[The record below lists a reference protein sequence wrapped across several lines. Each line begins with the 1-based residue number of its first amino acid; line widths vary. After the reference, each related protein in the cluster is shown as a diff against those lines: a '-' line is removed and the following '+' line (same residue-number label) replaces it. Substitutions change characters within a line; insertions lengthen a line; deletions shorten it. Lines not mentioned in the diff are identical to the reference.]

1 MEIIKGKDFSFSDT
15 CVTIGKFDGVH
26 IGHREILNKMKEI
39 CEKEGLKS
47 VVITFD
53 YSYFNSD
60 TAGRLNT
67 YEQKTD
73 ILESSGTDIMID
85 YPFDEETRNL
95 SAADFIRLV
104 LVKRLG
110 VRAVIVGEN
119 FRFGRGAEG
128 DTGTLKHYGGMYG
141 FETVIVPSVC
151 YDGEAVSSTRIR
163 KELLHGNKLKAKD
176 MLGIYKDSSLRSE

>member
-26 IGHREILNKMKEI
+26 IGHRKILDKMKEI
-39 CEKEGLKS
+39 CVREGLKS

-53 YSYFNSD
+53 YSYFNTDS
-60 TAGRLNT
+60 AGRLNT

-73 ILESSGTDIMID
+73 ILENTGIDIMID
-85 YPFDEETRNL
+85 YPFDDETRNL

-104 LVKRLG
+104 LVNRLG
-110 VRAVIVGEN
+110 VKAVIVGEN

-128 DTGTLKHYGGMYG
+128 NTGTLDRYGRMYG

-163 KELLHGNKLKAKD
+163 EEIVRGNRDKADD
-176 MLGIYKDSSLRSE
+176 MLGF

>member
-1 MEIIKGKDFSFSDT
+1 MEIIKGKDFSLQDT

-26 IGHREILNKMKEI
+26 IGHRKILDKMKEI
-39 CEKEGLKS
+39 CVREGLKS

-53 YSYFNSD
+53 YSYFNTDSV
-60 TAGRLNT
+60 GRLNT
-67 YEQKTD
+67 YKQKTD
-73 ILESSGTDIMID
+73 ILENTGIDIMID
-85 YPFDEETRNL
+85 YPFDDETRNL

-104 LVKRLG
+104 LVNRLG
-110 VRAVIVGEN
+110 VKAVIVGEN

-128 DTGTLKHYGGMYG
+128 NTGTLDRYGRMYG

-163 KELLHGNKLKAKD
+163 EEIARGNRDKADD
-176 MLGIYKDSSLRSE
+176 MLGF